1 MTGLLLAVPVALS
14 ACVQATTGM
23 GFALVLSPVLLVA
36 LTPTTAIVLLTGLS
50 LALNSLVLLERH
62 ERRPQIASQEVSG
75 LLLAAIPGSVGG
87 LLLLRTLPKP
97 ALEVG
102 VGVIV
107 VALAL
112 PRLAPV
118 GWGGPRR
125 PGGMRQVGARRVAV
139 GALAGMLSTS
149 IGVNGPP
156 LALWLAGRGLGLK
169 AVRDSLAVLFLGMGL
184 ITALT
189 LVPALGSVHL
199 SALVLA
205 TSVAGVLVGH
215 AAGSRLHRR
224 LGHAHLQGLLSLV
237 ILASGASAVVV
248 GLTGA

>member
-1 MTGLLLAVPVALS
+1 MLLSLAVALA

-36 LTPTTAIVLLTGLS
+36 LAPTTAIVLLTGLG
-50 LALNSLVLLERH
+50 LGLNLLVLLERH
-62 ERRPQIASQEVSG
+62 ERRPQVSGEEVRG

-87 LLLLRTLPKP
+87 LVLLRSLPKP
-97 ALEVG
+97 ALELG

-112 PRLAPV
+112 PRLRV
-118 GWGGPRR
+118 R
-125 PGGMRQVGARRVAV
+125 PSRPHHDRTARHLRASRTGV

-149 IGVNGPP
+149 IGINGPL
-156 LALWLAGRGLGLK
+156 LALWLAGRGLGVR
-169 AVRDSLAVLFLGMGL
+169 AVRDSLAALFLGTGL

-189 LVPALGSVHL
+189 LVPTLGDVHL
-199 SALVLA
+199 RTPALIACL
-205 TSVAGVLVGH
+205 AGVLVGH

-224 LGHAHLQGLLSLV
+224 LGHARLQGLLSAV
-237 ILASGASAVVV
+237 ILISGASAVIV